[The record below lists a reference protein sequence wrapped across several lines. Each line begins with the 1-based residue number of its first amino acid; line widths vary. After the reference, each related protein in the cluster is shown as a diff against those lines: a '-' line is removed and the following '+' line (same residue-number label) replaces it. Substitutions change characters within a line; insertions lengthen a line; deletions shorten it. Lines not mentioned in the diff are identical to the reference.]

1 MAKSPSC
8 TFTQTLVYI
17 CLVRV
22 RPNSEEVFSEDDLS
36 SDTVAV
42 RLRSLVAAV
51 VLLQPWVPWFLSRL
65 FLETRVCVCL
75 PSVRPDAPGP
85 ASLGSHRI
93 PRPITG
99 HGSLKRGAHYTES
112 AGHRKPEN
120 RICCF
125 TPFAK
130 TPDRLPWP
138 HRVTPSSIRSCAA
151 YLSWVSVWFHKPSF
165 GPARGHI

>member
-1 MAKSPSC
+1 MNPHRSSRTSAAMVP
-8 TFTQTLVYI
+8 LV
-17 CLVRV
+17 LVQI
-22 RPNSEEVFSEDDLS
+22 VFGN
-36 SDTVAV
+36 
-42 RLRSLVAAV
+42 
-51 VLLQPWVPWFLSRL
+51 
-65 FLETRVCVCL
+65 TRARMRACVCARVL
-75 PSVRPDAPGP
+75 RAFGLTRPGP
-85 ASLGSHRI
+85 ASLESHRI

-99 HGSLKRGAHYTES
+99 HGSLNRGAHYTES

-138 HRVTPSSIRSCAA
+138 HRVTPSSRSCAA

-165 GPARGHI
+165 RPTRGHIYLFAKLDHKNAEESLFLEAGSY